1 MKAAL
6 RLVSDTTTPS
16 LDCSNDLRTPAG
28 LRAWRNARGL
38 SQTALAAELDVF
50 WTTINRWENGKTPIP
65 RSVELALLWLGRE
78 DDAQPAAETTLSAA
92 DLLLLEL
99 GRERGLD
106 VDSDVSEALRAVR
119 ADVDNAGDVD
129 AAAAGNRLAMIR
141 LRKAVGLR
149 AFR

>member
-1 MKAAL
+1 MRPAL
-6 RLVSDTTTPS
+6 SLVPDSTTPS
-16 LDCSNDLRTPAG
+16 LDCSNLRTPAG

-78 DDAQPAAETTLSAA
+78 DTQPEVQTTLSAA
-92 DLLLLEL
+92 DELLLALA
-99 GRERGLD
+99 RERGFD
-106 VDSDVSEALRAVR
+106 VDSDASEALRAIR
-119 ADVDNAGDVD
+119 SDVDNAADVD
-129 AAAAGNRLAMIR
+129 AAVGGNRLAMIR